1 MSNIIN
7 SELMVKFKDL
17 HGNEFEVI
25 LDCPV
30 DQIMLTKSG
39 DAAYVHCQG
48 YDYVRK
54 PNNLER
60 YTVKGIK
67 KMQRITVLNR
77 DVILFVLNNM
87 PENKNLFK
95 ASEYTIGEF
104 FSDRFIVRESGFYEF
119 YVVDTQKD
127 LTISDLTL
135 SDVIEIISV

>member
-7 SELMVKFKDL
+7 SELRVKFKDL

-39 DAAYVHCQG
+39 DAAYIHHQG
-48 YDYVRK
+48 HDYVRK

-67 KMQRITVLNR
+67 KC
-77 DVILFVLNNM
+77 
-87 PENKNLFK
+87 EK
-95 ASEYTIGEF
+95 
-104 FSDRFIVRESGFYEF
+104 
-119 YVVDTQKD
+119 
-127 LTISDLTL
+127 
-135 SDVIEIISV
+135 